1 MTMPRGIGAIGTAAI
16 VAVVFVTTGSS
27 PDAHVYP
34 CDFLTGGGWILTTAS
49 GTHDEAKA
57 NFGVGGGCK
66 HGSPT
71 WGHLEYH
78 DHGNGLNAHWLTIT
92 AYMMEGDSAPATD
105 PKTKQ
110 PIGTRLICGTART
123 NLYGEVDFL
132 VRATDAGEPGT
143 SDEFDIRLARMGVI
157 VYATDNEPGA
167 PNKLGGGGGGGGNIQ
182 LHKPNP
188 STTGEFGGDCP
199 AREAV

>member
-1 MTMPRGIGAIGTAAI
+1 MRKVIIALGCTAGAAALA
-16 VAVVFVTTGSS
+16 VALGQLPAS
-27 PDAHVYP
+27 AHEFP
-34 CDFLTGGGWILTTAS
+34 CDFLTGGGYIFTT
-49 GTHDEAKA
+49 GGNTHAVAKG

-78 DHGNGLNAHWLTIT
+78 DHGNGLNVHWIDIT
-92 AYMMEGDSAPATD
+92 AYLIEGEDIGSID

-123 NLYGEVDFL
+123 NTDWGNVDFM
-132 VRATDAGEPGT
+132 VRARDAGEPGVN
-143 SDEFDIRLARMGVI
+143 DEFDIRLAKDGVI
-157 VYATDNEPGA
+157 VYTTENEPGM
-167 PNKLGGGGGGGGNIQ
+167 PHKLGDGNGGGGNIQ

-188 STTGEFGGDCP
+188 STTGQFGGACP
-199 AREAV
+199 ARAAI